1 MRKMVRTWQFWVFVA
16 FLVLAAALGGVA
28 TESVEDA
35 NIWILAA
42 FICFF
47 LVFGG
52 AAYKR
57 MVGALDARTA
67 RIKAELDDAQKL
79 REDAQRLLDDYRSKR
94 AQAEADAL
102 RMLEHAELEAERR
115 AAQGRRDLELAM
127 ERRAEL
133 ALQRIAQAEA
143 DALKEVRAAAASL
156 AVQATA
162 RLLRDNMDAARA
174 EAMIQDSIKQ
184 VQQKLH

>member
-1 MRKMVRTWQFWVFVA
+1 MMRALKSWRGIVVLA
-16 FLVLAAALGGVA
+16 FLVLAGVLGGVA

-42 FICFF
+42 FICFIILF
-47 LVFGG
+47 AGPAYR
-52 AAYKR
+52 AATGR
-57 MVGALDARTA
+57 LDDRIA
-67 RIKAELDDAQKL
+67 RIRRELEDAQKL
-79 REDAQRLLDDYRSKR
+79 REDAQSLLDDYRSKQ
-94 AQAEADAL
+94 AQAESDAL
-102 RMLEHAELEAERR
+102 KMLEHAELEAERR
-115 AAQGRRDLELAM
+115 AAQARRDLEATM
-127 ERRAEL
+127 ERRAQM

-143 DALKEVRAAAASL
+143 DTLREVRVAAASL

>member
-1 MRKMVRTWQFWVFVA
+1 MSKLVRTWQFWVFIA
-16 FLVLAAALGGVA
+16 FLLLATVLGGVA
-28 TESVEDA
+28 TENVEDA

-52 AAYKR
+52 TAYKR
-57 MVGALDARTA
+57 AVGALDARTA
-67 RIKAELDDAQKL
+67 RIKAELDDAQRL

-102 RMLEHAELEAERR
+102 KMLEHAELEAERR
-115 AAQGRRDLELAM
+115 AAQARRDLELAM

-162 RLLRDNMDAARA
+162 RLLQENMDPARA